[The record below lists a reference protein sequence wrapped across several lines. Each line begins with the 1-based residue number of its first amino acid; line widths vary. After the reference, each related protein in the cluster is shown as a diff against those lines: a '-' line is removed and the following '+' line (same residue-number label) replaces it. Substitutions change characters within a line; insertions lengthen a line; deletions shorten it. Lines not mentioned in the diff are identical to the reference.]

1 MIVGDLQEI
10 HKLFATRQ
18 FDEALAKI
26 DRSLAQCPDCPSL
39 LVSRGVVIQLL
50 DHREGPAL
58 SEAERSF
65 LRALEV
71 SPDNVNAIEELAH
84 YYDAVADDSE
94 KAKHFAREYLSR
106 VEPVIQEMRAL
117 LRE

>member
-1 MIVGDLQEI
+1 MDDFSEI
-10 HKLFATRQ
+10 HELFAARQ
-18 FDEALAKI
+18 FDDALAKI
-26 DRSLAQCPDCPSL
+26 DKLLAQCPDCPNL

-58 SEAERSF
+58 KEAERSL

-94 KAKHFAREYLSR
+94 KAKHFAREYLNR
-106 VEPVIQEMRAL
+106 VEPVTQEMRAL

>member
-1 MIVGDLQEI
+1 MTDFREI
-10 HKLFATRQ
+10 HKLFAARR
-18 FDEALAKI
+18 FDEALTKI
-26 DRSLAQCPDCPSL
+26 DESLAQCPDCTSL
-39 LVSRGVVIQLL
+39 LVSRGIVIQLL

-58 SEAERSF
+58 REAERSL

-71 SPDNVNAIEELAH
+71 SPDNLSAIEELAH
-84 YYDAVADDSE
+84 YYDAVADDSG

-117 LRE
+117 LGE

>member
-1 MIVGDLQEI
+1 MDDFREI
-10 HKLFATRQ
+10 HELFAARQ
-18 FDEALAKI
+18 FDEALTKI
-26 DRSLAQCPDCPSL
+26 DKLLSQCPDCPSL
-39 LVSRGVVIQLL
+39 LVSRGIVIQLV

-84 YYDAVADDSE
+84 YYGAVADDSD

-117 LRE
+117 LGE